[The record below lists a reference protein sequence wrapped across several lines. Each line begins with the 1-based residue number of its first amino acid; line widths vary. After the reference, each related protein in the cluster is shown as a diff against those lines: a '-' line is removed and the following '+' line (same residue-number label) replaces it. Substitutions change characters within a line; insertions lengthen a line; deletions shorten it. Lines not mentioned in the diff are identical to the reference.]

1 MSNGSKL
8 AMLFALALSAA
19 STTAVNAHPAIL
31 GNGPGG
37 QAAAPIVKVD
47 CYEEG
52 CEYRRWHCWRRCDDC
67 CEDYWPRAPAARTAA
82 VTIAGITATIA
93 GAPITAIGGGIG
105 TGPAGKTD
113 TNRQKMGSTRHQFA
127 TLPPHRRPGVQA

>member
-47 CYEEG
+47 CYKEG

-67 CEDYWPRAPAARTAA
+67 CEDYWRPRPC
-82 VTIAGITATIA
+82 G
-93 GAPITAIGGGIG
+93 PDGGCYHS
-105 TGPAGKTD
+105 
-113 TNRQKMGSTRHQFA
+113 RYYSHYRWGSY
-127 TLPPHRRPGVQA
+127 HRYWRRYWDRPGWED